1 MKAYR
6 AVVSAIAGALLLA
19 GCGGDGG
26 GSAGDA
32 DGSRASGGPG
42 AAKRG
47 SWKIVHIDKRARGT
61 VEAVVAA
68 AEDDIWAAG
77 ADQGAARPDSYL
89 LRHDGSTWRRT
100 PLPAALG
107 GRITQP
113 RLDASGP
120 DNVWLHG
127 VAAPV
132 GSRIARWDGTRWR
145 AVPRPPVQGA
155 VGDLKAFAPD
165 DAWALVGGKAAHWD
179 GRRWTVTSL
188 PAVANGLD
196 GSSGDNV
203 WAVGYRDSGPG
214 VGGAGGEETQPAAM
228 RWDARARAWKL
239 TPTPAFRFPDPVP
252 PGPGASL
259 DGVLAVSRD
268 EVWAYGMHSFD
279 QGESPT
285 GPPAERV
292 LLRWDGSRWR
302 QQADA
307 DTDPCLSRPP
317 VAHDGAGGLLF
328 ERHRFRAADGS
339 CRKVPW
345 ERLPVGGAVTA
356 SGKQQLW
363 FEGVGRVPGTKG
375 FVGGGKVYV
384 MQSGNP
390 LVLPVVAVYER

>member
-6 AVVSAIAGALLLA
+6 AVVSAIAGVLLLA

-32 DGSRASGGPG
+32 DRSRAPGGTG
-42 AAKRG
+42 SAKG
-47 SWKIVHIDKRARGT
+47 SWTIVHIDKRGSGT
-61 VEAVVAA
+61 VEAVAA
-68 AEDDIWAAG
+68 AADDDIWAAG
-77 ADQGAARPDSYL
+77 TDQGVARPDPYL
-89 LRHDGSTWRRT
+89 LRYDGTTWRRT

-107 GRITQP
+107 GRVSQP

-127 VAAPV
+127 VAPAG

-145 AVPRPPVQGA
+145 AVPKPPVEGA
-155 VGDLKAFAPD
+155 VGSLRAFAPD
-165 DAWALVGGKAAHWD
+165 DVWALVGGRAAHWD
-179 GRRWTVTSL
+179 GARWTVTSL
-188 PAVANGLD
+188 PAVANRLD
-196 GSSGDNV
+196 GSSGDHV

-214 VGGAGGEETQPAAM
+214 VGGAGGEQTQPAAM

-252 PGPGASL
+252 PEPGASL

-268 EVWAYGMHSFD
+268 EVWAYGVHSFD
-279 QGESPT
+279 HGETPT
-285 GPPAERV
+285 GPATERV
-292 LLRWDGSRWR
+292 LLRWDGARWR
-302 QQADA
+302 QEPDA

-317 VAHDGAGGLLF
+317 VAHDGAGGLLL
-328 ERHRFRAADGS
+328 ERHRFRTADGS

-345 ERLPVGGAVTA
+345 QRLPATGAVT
-356 SGKQQLW
+356 SGGKQQLW
-363 FEGVGRVPGTKG
+363 FEGVVRVPGTKR

-390 LVLPVVAVYER
+390 LVLPVVAVFEP